1 MDCMDF
7 LHIRLLYF
15 HDWCSL
21 GKSSED
27 EVPES
32 GPPTKTGVVSVAEKI
47 IQIPAK
53 NKPTD

>member
-1 MDCMDF
+1 
-7 LHIRLLYF
+7 
-15 HDWCSL
+15 L

-27 EVPES
+27 EIPES